1 MAGSGLPLQPASPM
15 DIATL
20 VRNQNLATLLAA
32 LNSSAGLPGGKTV
45 EARLLS
51 LDGEGTATALVNGVK
66 IALVLAGP
74 EAKQAALQ
82 PGASLLLRLE
92 AAPEPGAP
100 LQATLVGTRPAPAD
114 EPALPL
120 PATGG
125 QRPGGTVAAATPA
138 PAAASAAV
146 SDSADAIAIARPALH
161 SPPAVAVPAG
171 APSPRAVAGPL
182 LGAALGRQD
191 SLAPLLANLGSL
203 AQGSVA
209 LILPKPLLALADQ
222 ILAQRLPVE
231 NRPLTAEALKAALA
245 RSGLFLEARQAAGEA
260 PTPQNDLKAGLLALR
275 DMLKPVVQAAAAP
288 EPLLPH
294 EPEAPAARPGQP
306 APATTA
312 GPVQHPPEPR
322 LAPPR
327 AGLLTPQ
334 PAAEPSLTAAARP
347 ATIAQTLLEQTEA
360 GLDRIA
366 LSQYAS
372 LPSELHRAEAQP
384 PARWLTEIPLV
395 LHNGTAVLPL
405 EIERDPPQP
414 GSTTPD
420 APIWR
425 VRFALDAEPL
435 GALQGVVTLQG
446 RALGVSFWAE
456 REETSR
462 LLRQA
467 APDLATSLLRSRFES
482 ADFEVFTGHPRQ
494 ARAVAGQFLDR
505 RS

>member
-1 MAGSGLPLQPASPM
+1 MPALPNDPAKL
-15 DIATL
+15 AAL
-20 VRNQNLATLLAA
+20 VQSQNFATLLAA
-32 LNSSAGLPGGKTV
+32 LKSSAGLAAGKTI

-100 LQATLVGTRPAPAD
+100 LQATLVGTRPAPAE
-114 EPALPL
+114 EPALPM
-120 PATGG
+120 PTTGG
-125 QRPGGTVAAATPA
+125 QRPGGAVAAATQSPA
-138 PAAASAAV
+138 TASAAV
-146 SDSADAIAIARPALH
+146 ADSADAIAIARPALQ
-161 SPPAVAVPAG
+161 SQPAVAVPPG
-171 APSPRAVAGPL
+171 PLSPRAVAGPL

-191 SLAPLLANLGSL
+191 SLAPLLANLGGL

-209 LILPKPLLALADQ
+209 LVLPKPLMTLVDQ

-231 NRPLTAEALKAALA
+231 NRPLTAETLKAAVA
-245 RSGLFLEARQAAGEA
+245 RSGLFLEARQAAGQA

-275 DMLKPVVQAAAAP
+275 DMLKPVVQAAPAA
-288 EPLLPH
+288 EPGLPH
-294 EPEAPAARPGQP
+294 EAEGPAARPGQP
-306 APATTA
+306 AVATTA
-312 GPVQHPPEPR
+312 GPAQHLPPPR

-327 AGLLTPQ
+327 DGLLTPQ
-334 PAAEPSLTAAARP
+334 PAAEPSLSAAARP
-347 ATIAQTLLEQTEA
+347 AAIAQTLLEQTEA

-405 EIERDPPQP
+405 EIERDPPQH
-414 GSTTPD
+414 GSAAPD
-420 APIWR
+420 APVWR

-446 RALGVSFWAE
+446 RALGISFWAE

>member
-1 MAGSGLPLQPASPM
+1 MPALPNDPAKL
-15 DIATL
+15 AAL
-20 VRNQNLATLLAA
+20 VQSQNFATLLAA
-32 LNSSAGLPGGKTV
+32 LKSPAGLAAGKTI

-92 AAPEPGAP
+92 AAPEPGTP
-100 LQATLVGTRPAPAD
+100 LQATLVGTRPAPAE

-120 PATGG
+120 PANAGP
-125 QRPGGTVAAATPA
+125 RPGGAVAAATPA
-138 PAAASAAV
+138 LAAASAAV
-146 SDSADAIAIARPALH
+146 SDSADAIANTRPALQ
-161 SPPAVAVPAG
+161 SQPAIALPAG

-191 SLAPLLANLGSL
+191 SLAPLLANLGGL

-209 LILPKPLLALADQ
+209 LVLPKPLMTLVDQ

-231 NRPLTAEALKAALA
+231 NRPLTAEALKGAVA
-245 RSGLFLEARQAAGEA
+245 RSGLFLEARQAAGQA

-275 DMLKPVVQAAAAP
+275 DMLKPVVQA

-294 EPEAPAARPGQP
+294 EPEAPAARPSQP
-306 APATTA
+306 ATATTA
-312 GPVQHPPEPR
+312 SPAQHPPEPR

-327 AGLLTPQ
+327 DGLLTPQ
-334 PAAEPSLTAAARP
+334 PAAEPSLSAAARP
-347 ATIAQTLLEQTEA
+347 AAIAQTLLEQTEA

-384 PARWLTEIPLV
+384 PARWLTEIPLI

-494 ARAVAGQFLDR
+494 AKAVAGQFLDR